1 MPITIYRGEKT
12 VGDIADKLFE
22 RLTPRQKETV
32 EAALLKANPRLAD
45 PAKLTRG
52 TILKMPD
59 IPELRPKTSRALENP
74 DTLLAKHVA
83 EALDGLG
90 KRLDGRSTQ
99 AVDDVRQQAALLKSA
114 ALKRALAHAPALQE
128 LAAQIGKSTDTRGK
142 ELEVRRKSVDAAL
155 QAMRKDL
162 GH

>member
-1 MPITIYRGEKT
+1 MAITIYRGEKT
-12 VGDIADKLFE
+12 VGDIADKMFE
-22 RLTPRQKETV
+22 RLTTRQKEAV

-45 PAKLTRG
+45 PTKLARG

-83 EALDGLG
+83 QALDGLG
-90 KRLDGRSTQ
+90 KRLDARSTL
-99 AVDDVRQQAALLKSA
+99 AVDDVRQQAALLRSA
-114 ALKRALAHAPALQE
+114 ALKRALTETPALQE
-128 LAAQIGKSTDTRGK
+128 LAAQIGKLTDTRGK
-142 ELEVRRKSVDAAL
+142 ELEVRRRSVDAAL